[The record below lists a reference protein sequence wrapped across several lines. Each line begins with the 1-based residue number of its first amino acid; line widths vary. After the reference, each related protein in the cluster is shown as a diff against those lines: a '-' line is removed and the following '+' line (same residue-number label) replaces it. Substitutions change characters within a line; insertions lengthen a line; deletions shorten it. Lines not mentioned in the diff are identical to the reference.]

1 MLKTVRATKKE
12 IREVLNELDYN
23 VFQDVANDKTGK
35 VKEKFIEEDLMYI
48 FNSMAQANHLHKE
61 FNIKLQVG
69 AIINNMMTVNG
80 VVAIIYRTGKEND

>member
-12 IREVLNELDYN
+12 IREALNELDYN

-35 VKEKFIEEDLMYI
+35 VKEKFIEEDLDYI

-61 FNIKLQVG
+61 FNIVLEVG
-69 AIINNMMTVNG
+69 AIVTNMMTVNG
-80 VVAIIYRTGKEND
+80 VVAIMC

>member
-12 IREVLNELDYN
+12 IREVLNELDYK

-35 VKEKFIEEDLMYI
+35 VKEKFIEEDLDYI

-80 VVAIIYRTGKEND
+80 VVAIIYRTGKEHD